1 VTGLRTE
8 RLLLR
13 QWQERD
19 LEPFAELNT
28 DAEVMRYFPAMLT
41 REQSDALATAIR
53 RAIEKQGWGLWAVE
67 VIDGPSFIGF
77 VGLND
82 PSFDAHFTPAVEVGW
97 RLAREHWG
105 QGYAAEA
112 ARAALDFGFDELA
125 LDQIVAMIGLDNSR
139 SQRVA
144 ERLGMTRDPADDFDH
159 PRVPAGPL
167 RRHALYRLDR
177 PDGG

>member
-1 VTGLRTE
+1 MAGLRTE

-19 LEPFAELNT
+19 LEPFAELNS
-28 DAEVMRYFPAMLT
+28 DAEVMRYFPAMLA
-41 REQSDALATAIR
+41 REESDALATAIR
-53 RAIEKQGWGLWAVE
+53 RALEKQGWGLWAVE

-105 QGYAAEA
+105 QGYATEA
-112 ARAALDFGFDELA
+112 GQAAIEFGFDELE
-125 LDQIVAMIGLDNSR
+125 LNQIVAMIGLDNSR

-144 ERLGMTRDPADDFDH
+144 ERLGMTRNPADDFDH
-159 PRVPAGPL
+159 PRVPPGPL

-177 PDGG
+177 P

>member
-1 VTGLRTE
+1 
-8 RLLLR
+8 
-13 QWQERD
+13 
-19 LEPFAELNT
+19 LNT

-67 VIDGPSFIGF
+67 VIGGPSFIGF

-82 PSFDAHFTPAVEVGW
+82 PTFDAHFTPAVEVGW

-105 QGYAAEA
+105 QGYATEA
-112 ARAALDFGFDELA
+112 GQAALDFGFDELA
-125 LDQIVAMIGLDNSR
+125 LDQIVAMVGIGNSR